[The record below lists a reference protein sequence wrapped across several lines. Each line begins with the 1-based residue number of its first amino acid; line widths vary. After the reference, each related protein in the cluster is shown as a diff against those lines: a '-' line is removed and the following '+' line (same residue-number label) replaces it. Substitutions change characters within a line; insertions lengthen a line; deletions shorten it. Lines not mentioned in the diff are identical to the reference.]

1 MTEVLYWTVV
11 EIKPPVLDQL
21 ELFFLNQSHSFMF
34 IFASSAVFG
43 FSADFILVEN
53 KLIKMT

>member
-21 ELFFLNQSHSFMF
+21 ELFFLNQSHSFVF

-53 KLIKMT
+53 K

>member
-21 ELFFLNQSHSFMF
+21 ELFFLEPITFLRVYF
-34 IFASSAVFG
+34 CFFCCVWIFC
-43 FSADFILVEN
+43 
-53 KLIKMT
+53 

>member
-21 ELFFLNQSHSFMF
+21 ELFFLNQSHSFVF
-34 IFASSAVFG
+34 IFASSVFG

>member
-21 ELFFLNQSHSFMF
+21 ELFFLNNHIPSCLFLLLLLCL
-34 IFASSAVFG
+34 
-43 FSADFILVEN
+43 DFLLILFC
-53 KLIKMT
+53 